1 MSVFPDVD
9 LTELPKTV
17 EGEVLESYIDV
28 MGHMNVAWYTH
39 FFSQSMLGLYHHMGF
54 ELDDA
59 AGSSTGS
66 FALETHVRYFRE
78 VRQGEQVEI
87 YSRFIARNEKRV
99 HVMNFMWN
107 KSRKQISA
115 SFEVVSMS
123 MDMAKRKPTPFPV
136 DVGIQMDSMVAA
148 HKKLDWEAPLCGV
161 MGVR

>member
-1 MSVFPDVD
+1 MSEFPDVD

-54 ELDDA
+54 ELDDV
-59 AGSSTGS
+59 AGRSTGS

-78 VRQGEQVEI
+78 VRLGEQVEI
-87 YSRFIARNEKRV
+87 YSRFIARNAKRV

-107 KSRKQISA
+107 KSRKEISA
-115 SFEVVSMS
+115 TFEIVSMS
-123 MDMAKRKPTPFPV
+123 MDMGERKPTPFPI
-136 DVGIQMDSMVAA
+136 DVGIQMDAMIAA
-148 HKKLDWEAPLCGV
+148 HKKLDWKPPLCGV

>member
-1 MSVFPDVD
+1 MSEFPDVD

-17 EGEVLESYIDV
+17 EGQVLESYIDV

-39 FFSQSMLGLYHHMGF
+39 FFSQSMFGLYHHMGF
-54 ELDDA
+54 ELDNV

-78 VRQGEQVEI
+78 VRLGEQVEI

-123 MDMAKRKPTPFPV
+123 MDMAERKPTPFTV

>member
-1 MSVFPDVD
+1 MPDFLD
-9 LTELPKTV
+9 ANLAELPKTV

-39 FFSQSMLGLYHHMGF
+39 FFSQSMLGLYHHLGF
-54 ELDDA
+54 ELDDVA
-59 AGSSTGS
+59 DRTTGS
-66 FALETHVRYFRE
+66 FALETHVRYFKE
-78 VRQGEQVEI
+78 VLLGQQIEI

-107 KSRKQISA
+107 KSREEISA

-123 MDMAKRKPTPFPV
+123 MDMVERKPTPFPI
-136 DVGIQMDSMVAA
+136 DVGIQMDAMIAA
-148 HKKLDWEAPLCGV
+148 HKRLGWEPPLCGA